1 MTVGKYTH
9 AIVSRVPRSFQNV
22 PTVDGTCIDTDKAQA
37 QHQDLVSVLRGLG
50 LDVLELPPDEDSPD
64 SVFVGDC
71 AVVVNGVALLCR
83 PGSGSRKADTDTVRA
98 VLRKEVGITVEE
110 LDPDKNGAAA
120 LINGSDVLFTGSE
133 MFVGVGEETNT
144 GGALGVAATWPEYPC
159 TPVKVRMVVTCIIII
174 RVSNLVGGKQAFN
187 RSHDSRRGGSVG
199 GGI

>member
-1 MTVGKYTH
+1 MTVGKFTH

-22 PTVDGTCIDTDKAQA
+22 PTVDGTCIDTEKAQA
-37 QHQDLVSVLRGLG
+37 QHQGLVSVLRGLG
-50 LDVLELPPDEDSPD
+50 LDVLELPPDEDSPG

-83 PGSGSRKADTDTVRA
+83 PGSGSRKSDTDTVRA

-110 LDPDKNGAAA
+110 LDADNNEA

-144 GGALGVAATWPEYPC
+144 GGALGVASTWPEYPC
-159 TPVKVRMVVTCIIII
+159 TPVKVTMVLQKSFSKDYTFCVHFSWRETSI
-174 RVSNLVGGKQAFN
+174 
-187 RSHDSRRGGSVG
+187 
-199 GGI
+199 